1 MDQDRFPK
9 TLLEQSIQKRIAYF
23 ESYTMAHPKLVQTA
37 QQLMNCIEEPAG
49 APLVFIFGPS
59 GVGKSTLL
67 RRIEQKLLVKAL
79 PKTEKDKGHIPIAGV
94 EAAAPEDSNFNWK
107 DFYIRALGALN
118 DPFVKTRSKQGFRE
132 YVAST
137 RDTKLQLRLALEE
150 TIKQRHPSAF
160 YIDEAQNLGKMTSG
174 RRLKDQTDCIK
185 SIANITNTQFIMVG
199 TYELLLLR
207 NLSAQLCR
215 RSTDIHFS
223 RYRAEF
229 PQDLAVFKNIVHT
242 FQTHL
247 PLENEPNLVENWDFF
262 YERSIGCVGIL
273 KDWLS
278 RTLAAVLQKNADSK
292 TLTLKDFDNH
302 GWSLNQCMVMLAEAR
317 EEERQLA
324 STTEREELRAALGL
338 APSKDT
344 PPRPKSSKKKKRKAV
359 GKPSPQRRR
368 VGNAKD
374 VV

>member
-1 MDQDRFPK
+1 
-9 TLLEQSIQKRIAYF
+9 
-23 ESYTMAHPKLVQTA
+23 
-37 QQLMNCIEEPAG
+37 
-49 APLVFIFGPS
+49 
-59 GVGKSTLL
+59 
-67 RRIEQKLLVKAL
+67 
-79 PKTEKDKGHIPIAGV
+79 
-94 EAAAPEDSNFNWK
+94 
-107 DFYIRALGALN
+107 
-118 DPFVKTRSKQGFRE
+118 
-132 YVAST
+132 
-137 RDTKLQLRLALEE
+137 
-150 TIKQRHPSAF
+150 
-160 YIDEAQNLGKMTSG
+160 
-174 RRLKDQTDCIK
+174 
-185 SIANITNTQFIMVG
+185 
-199 TYELLLLR
+199 
-207 NLSAQLCR
+207 
-215 RSTDIHFS
+215 
-223 RYRAEF
+223 EF

-247 PLENEPNLVENWDFF
+247 PLENEPNLVKNWDFF

-302 GWSLNQCMVMLAEAR
+302 GWSLKQCMVMLAEAR

-338 APSKDT
+338 ALSKDA
-344 PPRPKSSKKKKRKAV
+344 PLSPKSSKKKKRKAV